1 MIFCRYF
8 GQNMLYRE
16 VEKTL
21 VDCFNTAIHCITRR
35 EVYVLFFCMYHK
47 TTYIPPV
54 YRSVKDIRQCNTPS
68 RLQNVYLTW
77 IIIKDCVHA
86 LYWHLLL
93 IFVVIWIDI
102 LKLKYQKKMASLID
116 LITNLS
122 SLAFVKTN
130 ANLLCL

>member
-21 VDCFNTAIHCITRR
+21 VDCFKTATHCITRR
-35 EVYVLFFCMYHK
+35 EVYVFFFACTIK
-47 TTYIPPV
+47 QRIPLV
-54 YRSVKDIRQCNTPS
+54 YRSVNDISQCNTPR

-77 IIIKDCVHA
+77 IIIKDSVHA